1 MIHQNP
7 LTLVTPVKNGEHDNL
22 EALLT
27 KIRNDIINGL
37 PQQFESLNTIHY
49 ARWVLLEPKDAD
61 GKPQPDVGVRL
72 VFSSDFDGDES
83 QHLSDIS
90 TKCAQFFDD
99 MYSHCEG
106 YPVPDE
112 RTPESRKNYLSQWRV
127 KSSAFFAG
135 APGRTLPQIIQENEL
150 RNHIWN
156 FTKAGNWNN
165 KSATEIHNA
174 IKENIL
180 ATTGFGWATQSTKTP
195 AIKWLGMALLGIIL
209 LILLPF
215 IIIWVLIINFFLE
228 PKDETLGLTP
238 SQVDE
243 AHIKKLEEYEDLQ
256 NQNQFTQVLIMKP
269 GRIRLITLKGL
280 MLFAKALISYLFVN
294 GKLMGIPTIHF
305 ARWVMIDNQKRMLFF
320 SNFDGSWQQYLG
332 DFIDKSGWGLTGIW
346 SNTQKFPR
354 TKFLFAAG
362 AYDEEHFLA
371 WSRYFQIPTA
381 VWYCAYPHLSI
392 KNIINNSYIRNELF
406 KDLNEQQAQQFLN
419 RF

>member
-1 MIHQNP
+1 
-7 LTLVTPVKNGEHDNL
+7 
-22 EALLT
+22 
-27 KIRNDIINGL
+27 
-37 PQQFESLNTIHY
+37 
-49 ARWVLLEPKDAD
+49 
-61 GKPQPDVGVRL
+61 
-72 VFSSDFDGDES
+72 
-83 QHLSDIS
+83 
-90 TKCAQFFDD
+90 
-99 MYSHCEG
+99 
-106 YPVPDE
+106 
-112 RTPESRKNYLSQWRV
+112 
-127 KSSAFFAG
+127 
-135 APGRTLPQIIQENEL
+135 
-150 RNHIWN
+150 
-156 FTKAGNWNN
+156 
-165 KSATEIHNA
+165 
-174 IKENIL
+174 
-180 ATTGFGWATQSTKTP
+180 
-195 AIKWLGMALLGIIL
+195 MALLGIIL

-228 PKDETLGLTP
+228 PKDDQLGLTP

-256 NQNQFTQVLIMKP
+256 NQNQFTQVLIMKR
-269 GRIRLITLKGL
+269 GQVRLITLKGL
-280 MLFAKALISYLFVN
+280 MLFAKSLISYLFVN

-354 TKFLFAAG
+354 TKFLFTAG